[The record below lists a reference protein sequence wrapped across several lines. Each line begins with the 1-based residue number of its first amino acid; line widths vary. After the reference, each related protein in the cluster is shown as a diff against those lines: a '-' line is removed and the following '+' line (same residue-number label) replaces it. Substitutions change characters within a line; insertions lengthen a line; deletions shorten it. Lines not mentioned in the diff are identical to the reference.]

1 MSGTQRLSTEY
12 RMKANRFEV
21 KIDSSAAYHHRA
33 NIAVDMHRYDKEY
46 QSEAGLMIYRA
57 LLAVL
62 IAYAIRM
69 KQGGVSDDHVL
80 L

>member
-1 MSGTQRLSTEY
+1 
-12 RMKANRFEV
+12 MKANRFEV
-21 KIDSSAAYHHRA
+21 KSDSSAAYHHRA

-69 KQGGVSDDHVL
+69 KQGVSADNAL